1 MASAADE
8 LRKIILA
15 LDNEDE
21 LREQE
26 RTKPPREVIVVAD
39 SVKQALSLAAAQMQK
54 DEFQLD
60 YKILNRGGSQLFGL
74 RRLPYRVHV
83 FPAREDTRFSDLEDM
98 NVSLSGA
105 IAQAA
110 LAEDAPIAINS
121 DGKILVRIYRT
132 GVYVIVRPPVG
143 EGQPVTVTQAMERL
157 RTAGVTAY
165 DKGRLENEVKARSA
179 KQVKI
184 AEWTPRP
191 DADSQLQ
198 IEVSADHMRASM
210 TVSRPRPGGRHL
222 QVADV
227 MQALKANGVQ
237 FGFKEPTIEK
247 ALDEEVYSTPV
258 VVAEG
263 KQAQNGRDGYID
275 YKVRI
280 DKKVEFKE
288 DESGRV
294 DFLQRDL
301 VENVIQGQVLAEL
314 VPAQRGQE
322 GRDLFNKILPAK
334 NGNPVTLRPGPG
346 TMLSDDGKKLL
357 AEKNGQVIYR
367 GGILSVHDM
376 FTVNGDVGITTGNIT
391 FLGSI
396 MVTGNIEDNM
406 HVKAAGGIEVAG
418 TIQKA
423 YVEAEGDI
431 IVRQGIIGRD
441 EAQVESTAGSVYG
454 KFLQNGVCMAEQDVV
469 MGENIMHSRVYA
481 GGNVVC
487 NGKRAQLVGGEIICG
502 GVVRVK
508 SLGAMA
514 ATPTHVMAGVNPRA
528 MQQLKQ
534 IAQIEKQLREKISQT
549 EVNLKTLQQQKAAAP
564 DAFSEAKE
572 EQLVKTIAFRDKLNE
587 RLREA
592 LSEKENIETF
602 MKDAQSEGAVHVE
615 KTAFPGV
622 TIEINGASF
631 TVQDEYN
638 NVSFVEEAGRIN
650 IVAYIAPGDD
660 DKHFQKS
667 RRKGRY
673 SETPRS

>member
-1 MASAADE
+1 MATASDH

-15 LDNEDE
+15 LENEED
-21 LREQE
+21 LRVAEAN
-26 RTKPPREVIVVAD
+26 KPPREVIVVAD
-39 SVKQALSLAAAQMQK
+39 SVQQAMKLAAIEMQR
-54 DEFQLD
+54 DQIQLD
-60 YKILNRGGSQLFGL
+60 YKILNKGGSQLWGL

-83 FPAREDTRFSDLEDM
+83 FPAKEDTRFSDLEDM
-98 NVSLSGA
+98 HVSLSGA
-105 IAQAA
+105 IAQTA
-110 LAEDAPIAINS
+110 LADDTPIAINA

-132 GVYVIVRPPVG
+132 GVYIIVRPPVG
-143 EGQPVTVTQAMERL
+143 EGQAVTMPQALERL
-157 RTAGVTAY
+157 RVAGVNAF
-165 DKGRLENEVKARSA
+165 DKGRLENEIKSKSG
-179 KQVKI
+179 KQIKI
-184 AEWTPRP
+184 AEWTPKP

-198 IEVSADHMRASM
+198 VEISADHMRATM
-210 TVSRPRPGGRHL
+210 TMTRPRPGGRHL

-227 MQALKANGVQ
+227 MQALKSNGVQ
-237 FGFKEPTIEK
+237 FGFREQMIEK
-247 ALDEEVYSTPV
+247 ALEEEVYSTPV

-263 KQAQNGRDGYID
+263 KAPQHGRDGYID

-301 VENVIQGQVLAEL
+301 VENVVQGQVLAEL
-314 VPAQRGQE
+314 VPAQRGTE
-322 GRDLFNKILPAK
+322 GRDLFNRLMPAK
-334 NGNPVTLRPGPG
+334 NGNPVTMRPGPG

-357 AEKNGQVIYR
+357 AEKNGQVLYR

-376 FTVNGDVGITTGNIT
+376 FTINGDVGISTGNIT

-396 MVTGNIEDNM
+396 LVTGSIEDNM

-423 YVEAEGDI
+423 FVEAEGDI

-441 EAQVESTAGSVYG
+441 DAQVESTAGSVFG
-454 KFLQNGVCMAEQDVV
+454 KFLQNATCMAEGDVV
-469 MGENIMHSRVYA
+469 MGENIMHSKVYA

-514 ATPTHVMAGVNPRA
+514 ATPTHVLAGVNPRA
-528 MQQLKQ
+528 MQQMKQ
-534 IAQIEKQLREKISQT
+534 IAQIEKQLREKIAQA
-549 EVNLKTLQQQKAAAP
+549 EINLKTLQQQKAAAP
-564 DAFSEAKE
+564 DAFSDAKE
-572 EQLVKTIAFRDKLNE
+572 EQLVKTNAFKDKLEE

-602 MKDAQSEGAVHVE
+602 MKEETSLGAVHVE
-615 KTAFPGV
+615 KTVFPGV
-622 TIEINGASF
+622 TIEINGATFS
-631 TVQDEYN
+631 VQDEYN
-638 NVSFVEEAGRIN
+638 NVTFVEEQGRIN
-650 IVAYIAPGDD
+650 IVAYVQPGDD
-660 DKHFQKS
+660 DKHFQKN

-673 SETPRS
+673 SETARP

>member
-1 MASAADE
+1 MASAADQ
-8 LRKIILA
+8 LKKIIIA
-15 LDNEDE
+15 LENEEE
-21 LREQE
+21 LQNEARN
-26 RTKPPREVIVVAD
+26 RAPREVIVVAD
-39 SVKQALSLAAAQMQK
+39 SVKQALKLAAVEMQK
-54 DEFQLD
+54 DPLQLD
-60 YKILNRGGSQLFGL
+60 YKILNKGGSQLLGL

-83 FPAREDTRFSDLEDM
+83 FQAKEDTRFSDLEDM

-105 IAQAA
+105 MAQAA
-110 LAEDAPIAINS
+110 LSDDGPIAINAE
-121 DGKILVRIYRT
+121 GKILVRIYRT
-132 GVYVIVRPPVG
+132 GVYIIVRPPVG
-143 EGQPVTVTQAMERL
+143 EGQPVTMQQALEKL
-157 RTAGVTAY
+157 RQAGVNAY
-165 DKGRLENEVKARSA
+165 DKGRLESEVRA
-179 KQVKI
+179 KSGKQIKI

-198 IEVSADHMRASM
+198 IEVMADHMRATMIM
-210 TVSRPRPGGRHL
+210 TRPRPGGRHL

-227 MQALKANGVQ
+227 MQALKVNGVQ
-237 FGFKEPTIEK
+237 FGFRENIIEK
-247 ALDEEVYSTPV
+247 ALEEEVYSTPV

-263 KQAQNGRDGYID
+263 KAAQNGRDGYID

-301 VENVIQGQVLAEL
+301 VENVVQGQVLAEL

-322 GRDLFNKILPAK
+322 GRDLFNKITPAK
-334 NGNPVTLRPGPG
+334 NGNPVTMRPGPG
-346 TMLSDDGKKLL
+346 TMLSDDGKRLL

-376 FTVNGDVGITTGNIT
+376 FTINGDVGIGTGNIT

-396 MVTGNIEDNM
+396 MVTGSIEDNM
-406 HVKAAGGIEVAG
+406 HVKAAGTIEVAG
-418 TIQKA
+418 TIQKSF
-423 YVEAEGDI
+423 VEAEGDI

-441 EAQVESTAGSVYG
+441 NASIESTAGSIYG
-454 KFLQNGVCMAEQDVV
+454 KFLQNATCMAEADVV

-514 ATPTHVMAGVNPRA
+514 ATPTHVIAGVNPRA
-528 MQQLKQ
+528 MQQMKQ
-534 IAQIEKQLREKISQT
+534 IAQIEKQLMEKIALA
-549 EVNLKTLQQQKAAAP
+549 EMNLKTLQQQKAAAP
-564 DAFSEAKE
+564 DAFGEAKE
-572 EQLVKTIAFRDKLNE
+572 EQLVKTNAFKDKLQE

-592 LSEKENIETF
+592 YTEHASIAEF
-602 MKDAQSEGAVHVE
+602 MKESESFGAVHVE
-615 KTAFPGV
+615 KTVFPGV
-622 TIEINGASF
+622 TIEINGAQF

-650 IVAYIAPGDD
+650 IVAYMQPGDD
-660 DKHFQKS
+660 DKHFQKN

-673 SETPRS
+673 SDVLK

>member
-1 MASAADE
+1 MATASDH

-15 LDNEDE
+15 LENEED
-21 LREQE
+21 LRTAEAN
-26 RTKPPREVIVVAD
+26 KPPREVIVVAD
-39 SVKQALSLAAAQMQK
+39 SVQQAMKLAAIEMQR
-54 DEFQLD
+54 DPIQLD
-60 YKILNRGGSQLFGL
+60 YKILNRGGSQLWGL

-83 FPAREDTRFSDLEDM
+83 FPAKEDTRFSDLEDM

-105 IAQAA
+105 IAQTA
-110 LAEDAPIAINS
+110 LADDTPIAINAE
-121 DGKILVRIYRT
+121 GKILVRIYRT
-132 GVYVIVRPPVG
+132 GVYIIVRPPVG
-143 EGQPVTVTQAMERL
+143 EGQAVTMAQALERL
-157 RTAGVTAY
+157 RVAGVNAF
-165 DKGRLENEVKARSA
+165 DKGRVENEIKAKSG
-179 KQVKI
+179 KQIKI
-184 AEWTPRP
+184 AEWTPKP

-198 IEVSADHMRASM
+198 VEISADHMRATM
-210 TVSRPRPGGRHL
+210 TMTRPRPGGRHL

-237 FGFKEPTIEK
+237 FGFREQMIEK
-247 ALDEEVYSTPV
+247 ALEEEVYSTPV

-263 KQAQNGRDGYID
+263 KAPQHGRDGYID
-275 YKVRI
+275 YKIRI

-301 VENVIQGQVLAEL
+301 VENVVQGQVLAEL
-314 VPAQRGQE
+314 VPAQRGTE
-322 GRDLFNKILPAK
+322 GRDLFNKLMPAK
-334 NGNPVTLRPGPG
+334 NGNPVTMRPGPG

-357 AEKNGQVIYR
+357 AEKNGQVLYR

-376 FTVNGDVGITTGNIT
+376 FTINGDVGIGTGNIT

-396 MVTGNIEDNM
+396 LVTGSIEDNM

-423 YVEAEGDI
+423 FVEAEGDI

-441 EAQVESTAGSVYG
+441 DAQVESTAGSVFG
-454 KFLQNGVCMAEQDVV
+454 KFLQNATCMAERDVV
-469 MGENIMHSRVYA
+469 MGENIMHSKVYA

-514 ATPTHVMAGVNPRA
+514 ATPTHVLAGVNPRA
-528 MQQLKQ
+528 MQQMKQ
-534 IAQIEKQLREKISQT
+534 IAQIEKQLREKIAQA
-549 EVNLKTLQQQKAAAP
+549 EINLKTLQQQKAAAP
-564 DAFSEAKE
+564 DAFSDAKE
-572 EQLVKTIAFRDKLNE
+572 EQLVKTNAFKDKLEE

-592 LSEKENIETF
+592 LAEKENIETF
-602 MKDAQSEGAVHVE
+602 MKEETSSGAVHVE
-615 KTAFPGV
+615 KTVFPGV
-622 TIEINGASF
+622 TIEINGATFS
-631 TVQDEYN
+631 VQDEYN
-638 NVSFVEEAGRIN
+638 NVTFVEEQGRIN
-650 IVAYIAPGDD
+650 IVAYVQPGDD
-660 DKHFQKS
+660 DKHFQKN

-673 SETPRS
+673 GETTRS

>member
-1 MASAADE
+1 MATASDH

-15 LDNEDE
+15 LENEED
-21 LREQE
+21 LRTAEAN
-26 RTKPPREVIVVAD
+26 KPPREVIVVAD
-39 SVKQALSLAAAQMQK
+39 SVQQAMKLAAIEMQR
-54 DEFQLD
+54 DPIQLD
-60 YKILNRGGSQLFGL
+60 YKILNKGGSQLWGL

-83 FPAREDTRFSDLEDM
+83 FPAKEDTRFSDLEDM

-105 IAQAA
+105 IAQTA
-110 LAEDAPIAINS
+110 LADDTPIAINAE
-121 DGKILVRIYRT
+121 GKILVRIYRT
-132 GVYVIVRPPVG
+132 GVYIIVRPPVG
-143 EGQPVTVTQAMERL
+143 EGQAVTMAQALERL
-157 RTAGVTAY
+157 RVAGVNAF
-165 DKGRLENEVKARSA
+165 DKGRVENEIKAKSG
-179 KQVKI
+179 KQIKI
-184 AEWTPRP
+184 AEWTPKP

-198 IEVSADHMRASM
+198 VEISADHMRATM
-210 TVSRPRPGGRHL
+210 TMTRPRPGGRHL

-237 FGFKEPTIEK
+237 FGFREQMIEK
-247 ALDEEVYSTPV
+247 ALEEEVYSTPV

-263 KQAQNGRDGYID
+263 KAPQHGRDGYID
-275 YKVRI
+275 YKIRI

-301 VENVIQGQVLAEL
+301 VENVVQGQVLAEL
-314 VPAQRGQE
+314 VPAQRGTE
-322 GRDLFNKILPAK
+322 GRDLFNKLMPAK
-334 NGNPVTLRPGPG
+334 NGNPVTMRPGPG

-357 AEKNGQVIYR
+357 AEKNGQVLYR

-376 FTVNGDVGITTGNIT
+376 FTINGDVGIGTGNIT

-396 MVTGNIEDNM
+396 LVTGSIEDNM

-423 YVEAEGDI
+423 FVEAEGDI

-441 EAQVESTAGSVYG
+441 DAQVESTAGSVFG
-454 KFLQNGVCMAEQDVV
+454 KFLQNATCMAEGDVV
-469 MGENIMHSRVYA
+469 MGENIMHSKVYA

-514 ATPTHVMAGVNPRA
+514 ATPTHVLAGVNPRA
-528 MQQLKQ
+528 MQQMKQ
-534 IAQIEKQLREKISQT
+534 IAQIEKQLREKIAQA
-549 EVNLKTLQQQKAAAP
+549 EINLKTLQQQKAAAP
-564 DAFSEAKE
+564 DAFSDAKE
-572 EQLVKTIAFRDKLNE
+572 EQLVKTNAFKDKLEE

-592 LSEKENIETF
+592 LAEKENIETF
-602 MKDAQSEGAVHVE
+602 MKEETSSGAVHVE
-615 KTAFPGV
+615 KTVFPGV
-622 TIEINGASF
+622 TIEINGATFS
-631 TVQDEYN
+631 VQDEYN
-638 NVSFVEEAGRIN
+638 NVTFVEEQGRIN
-650 IVAYIAPGDD
+650 IVAYVQPGDD
-660 DKHFQKS
+660 DKHFQKN

-673 SETPRS
+673 GETTRS

>member
-1 MASAADE
+1 MATASDH

-15 LDNEDE
+15 LENEED
-21 LREQE
+21 LRTAEAN
-26 RTKPPREVIVVAD
+26 KPPREVIVVAD
-39 SVKQALSLAAAQMQK
+39 SVQQAMKLAAIEMQR
-54 DEFQLD
+54 DQLQLD
-60 YKILNRGGSQLFGL
+60 YKILNRGGSQLWGL

-83 FPAREDTRFSDLEDM
+83 FPAKEDTRFSDLEDM
-98 NVSLSGA
+98 HVSLTGA
-105 IAQAA
+105 MAQTA
-110 LAEDAPIAINS
+110 LAEDTPIAINA
-121 DGKILVRIYRT
+121 DGKIMVRIYRT
-132 GVYVIVRPPVG
+132 GVYVVVRPPVG
-143 EGQPVTVTQAMERL
+143 DGQAVTMQQALERL
-157 RTAGVTAY
+157 RVAGVNAF
-165 DKGRLENEVKARSA
+165 DKGRLENEIKTRSG
-179 KQVKI
+179 KQIKI
-184 AEWTPRP
+184 AEWTPKP

-198 IEVSADHMRASM
+198 IEVSADHMRATM
-210 TVSRPRPGGRHL
+210 TMTRPRPGGRHL

-227 MQALKANGVQ
+227 MQALKSNGVQ
-237 FGFKEPTIEK
+237 FGFREQIIEK
-247 ALDEEVYSTPV
+247 ALEEEVYSTPV

-263 KQAQNGRDGYID
+263 KAAQHGRDGYID
-275 YKVRI
+275 YKIRI

-301 VENVIQGQVLAEL
+301 VENVVQGQVLAEL

-322 GRDLFNKILPAK
+322 GRDLFNKLMPAK
-334 NGNPVTLRPGPG
+334 NGNPVTMRPGPG

-357 AEKNGQVIYR
+357 AEKNGQVLYR

-376 FTVNGDVGITTGNIT
+376 FTINGDVGIGTGNIT

-396 MVTGNIEDNM
+396 LVTGSIDDNM

-423 YVEAEGDI
+423 FVEAEGDI

-441 EAQVESTAGSVYG
+441 DAQVESTAGSVFG
-454 KFLQNGVCMAEQDVV
+454 KFLQNATCMAEGDVV

-514 ATPTHVMAGVNPRA
+514 ATPTHVLAGVNPRA

-534 IAQIEKQLREKISQT
+534 IAQIEKQLREKIAQA
-549 EVNLKTLQQQKAAAP
+549 EINLKTLQQQKAAAP
-564 DAFSEAKE
+564 DAFSDAKE
-572 EQLVKTIAFRDKLNE
+572 EQLVKTNAFKDKLEE

-592 LSEKENIETF
+592 LGEKENIETF
-602 MKDAQSEGAVHVE
+602 MKEETSSGAVHVE
-615 KTAFPGV
+615 KTVFPGV
-622 TIEINGASF
+622 TIEINGATFS
-631 TVQDEYN
+631 VQDEYN
-638 NVSFVEEAGRIN
+638 NVTFVEEQGRIN
-650 IVAYIAPGDD
+650 IVAYVQPGDD
-660 DKHFQKS
+660 DKHFQKN

-673 SETPRS
+673 GEATRS

>member
-1 MASAADE
+1 MATASDH

-15 LDNEDE
+15 LENEEDVRLDE
-21 LREQE
+21 ANR
-26 RTKPPREVIVVAD
+26 PPREVIVVAD
-39 SVKQALSLAAAQMQK
+39 SVRQAMKLAAIEMQRDQM
-54 DEFQLD
+54 QLD
-60 YKILNRGGSQLFGL
+60 YKILNKGGSQLWGL

-83 FPAREDTRFSDLEDM
+83 FPAKEDTRFSDLEDM

-105 IAQAA
+105 IAQTA
-110 LAEDAPIAINS
+110 LADDTPIAINA

-132 GVYVIVRPPVG
+132 GVYINVRPPVG
-143 EGQPVTVTQAMERL
+143 EGQPVTVAQALERL
-157 RTAGVTAY
+157 RVAGVNAY
-165 DKGRLENEVKARSA
+165 DKGRLENEVRTQSG
-179 KQVKI
+179 KQIKI
-184 AEWTPRP
+184 AEWTPKP
-191 DADSQLQ
+191 DADAQLQ
-198 IEVSADHMRASM
+198 VEVSADHMRATM
-210 TVSRPRPGGRHL
+210 TMTRPRPGGRHL

-227 MQALKANGVQ
+227 MQALKSNGVQ
-237 FGFKEPTIEK
+237 FGFREQVIEK
-247 ALDEEVYSTPV
+247 ALEEEVYSTPV

-263 KQAQNGRDGYID
+263 KAPQHGRDGFVD

-288 DESGRV
+288 DETGRV

-301 VENVIQGQVLAEL
+301 VENVVQGQVLAEL

-322 GRDLFNKILPAK
+322 GRDLFNRLMPAK
-334 NGNPVTLRPGPG
+334 NGNPVTMRPGPG
-346 TMLSDDGKKLL
+346 TMLSDDGKRLL
-357 AEKNGQVIYR
+357 AEKNGQVLYR

-376 FTVNGDVGITTGNIT
+376 FTINGDVGIGTGNIT

-396 MVTGNIEDNM
+396 TVTGNIDDNM

-423 YVEAEGDI
+423 FVEAEGDI

-441 EAQVESTAGSVYG
+441 DAQVESTAGSVYG
-454 KFLQNGVCMAEQDVV
+454 KFLQNAVCMAENDVV

-528 MQQLKQ
+528 MKQMKQ
-534 IAQIEKQLREKISQT
+534 IAQIEKQLREKIAQA
-549 EVNLKTLQQQKAAAP
+549 EINLKTLQQQKAAAP
-564 DAFSEAKE
+564 DAFSDAKE
-572 EQLVKTIAFRDKLNE
+572 EQLVKTNAFKDKLEE

-602 MKDAQSEGAVHVE
+602 MKDANSAGAVHVE
-615 KTAFPGV
+615 KTVFPGV
-622 TIEINGASF
+622 TIEINGATFS
-631 TVQDEYN
+631 VQDEYN
-638 NVSFVEEAGRIN
+638 NVTFIEEQGRIN
-650 IVAYIAPGDD
+650 IIAYVAPGDD
-660 DKHFQKS
+660 DKHFQKN

-673 SETPRS
+673 GETTRS

>member
-1 MASAADE
+1 MASASDQLKKILIALESEEE
-8 LRKIILA
+8 LRT
-15 LDNEDE
+15 E
-21 LREQE
+21 E
-26 RTKPPREVIVVAD
+26 RNRPPREVIVVAD
-39 SVKQALSLAAAQMQK
+39 SVKHALKLAAAEMQK
-54 DEFQLD
+54 DPLQLD
-60 YKILNRGGSQLFGL
+60 YKILNKGGSQLLGL

-105 IAQAA
+105 MAQVA
-110 LAEDAPIAINS
+110 LSDDGGPIAINA

-132 GVYVIVRPPVG
+132 GVYVLVRPPVG
-143 EGQPVTVTQAMERL
+143 DGQPVNLNQALERL
-157 RTAGVTAY
+157 RQTGVTAF
-165 DKGRLENEVKARSA
+165 DKGRLENELRSKSG

-198 IEVSADHMRASM
+198 IEVSADHMRATMVM
-210 TVSRPRPGGRHL
+210 TRPRPGGRHL

-237 FGFKEPTIEK
+237 FGFRENIIEK
-247 ALDEEVYSTPV
+247 ALEEEVYQSPV

-263 KQAQNGRDGYID
+263 KPAQNGRDGYID

-301 VENVIQGQVLAEL
+301 VENVVQGQVLAEL

-322 GRDLFNKILPAK
+322 GRDLFNKITPAK

-346 TMLSDDGKKLL
+346 TMLSDDGKRLL

-376 FTVNGDVGITTGNIT
+376 FTVNGDVGISTGNIT

-418 TIQKA
+418 TVQKS

-441 EAQVESTAGSVYG
+441 DATIESTAGSIYG
-454 KFLQNGVCMAEQDVV
+454 KFLQSATCMAEGDVV

-514 ATPTHVMAGVNPRA
+514 ATPTLIMAGVNPRA
-528 MQQLKQ
+528 MQQMKQ
-534 IAQIEKQLREKISQT
+534 IAQIEKQLREKIGQA
-549 EVNLKTLQQQKAAAP
+549 EMNLKTLQQQKAAAP
-564 DAFSEAKE
+564 EAFGEAKE
-572 EQLVKTIAFRDKLNE
+572 EQLVKLNAFKDKLEE

-602 MKDAQSEGAVHVE
+602 MKDATNLGAVHVE
-615 KTAFPGV
+615 KTVFPGV

-638 NVSFVEEAGRIN
+638 NVSFVEESGRIN
-650 IVAYIAPGDD
+650 IVAYVPPGDD
-660 DKHFQKS
+660 DKHFQKN

-673 SETPRS
+673 SDVLR

>member
-15 LDNEDE
+15 LENEDE

-26 RTKPPREVIVVAD
+26 RNKPPREVIVVAD
-39 SVKQALSLAAAQMQK
+39 SVKQALKLAAAEMQK

-60 YKILNRGGSQLFGL
+60 YKILSRGGSQLFGL

-105 IAQAA
+105 MAQAA
-110 LAEDAPIAINS
+110 LLDDTPIAINA

-132 GVYVIVRPPVG
+132 GVYITVKPPVG
-143 EGQPVTVTQAMERL
+143 EGKPVSLQQAMERL
-157 RTAGVTAY
+157 RAAGVNAY
-165 DKGRLENEVKARSA
+165 DKGRVEKELKAQSG
-179 KQVKI
+179 KPVKI

-191 DADSQLQ
+191 EADSQLQ
-198 IEVSADHMRASM
+198 IEISADRMRATM
-210 TVSRPRPGGRHL
+210 IVSRPRPGGRHL

-237 FGFKEPTIEK
+237 FGFKEQTIEK
-247 ALDEEVYSTPV
+247 ALEEEIYATPV

-263 KQAQNGRDGYID
+263 KPPQHGRDGYID

-280 DKKVEFKE
+280 EKKVEFKE
-288 DESGRV
+288 DESGRI

-322 GRDLFNKILPAK
+322 GRDLFNKILPARDGK
-334 NGNPVTLRPGPG
+334 PVTLRPGPG
-346 TMLSDDGKKLL
+346 TMLSDDGRKLL

-367 GGILSVHDM
+367 GGILSVHDV
-376 FTVNGDVGITTGNIT
+376 FTVHGDVGISTGNIT

-396 MVTGNIEDNM
+396 VVTGNIEDNM

-441 EAQVESTAGSVYG
+441 QAQVESTAGSVFG
-454 KFLQNGVCMAEQDVV
+454 KFLQNAVCFAERDVV
-469 MGENIMHSRVYA
+469 MAENIMHSRVYA

-487 NGKRAQLVGGEIICG
+487 NGKRAQVVGGEIICG
-502 GVVRVK
+502 GIVRVK

-514 ATPTHVMAGVNPRA
+514 ATPTKVIAGVNPRA

-534 IAQIEKQLREKISQT
+534 IAQIEKQLKEKLEQT
-549 EVNLKTLQQQKAAAP
+549 EINLRTLQQQKAAAP
-564 DAFSEAKE
+564 EAFSEAKE

-592 LSEKENIETF
+592 MIEAANIAEYMKE
-602 MKDAQSEGAVHVE
+602 AQSTGAVHVE
-615 KTAFPGV
+615 KTVYPGV

-631 TVQDEYN
+631 VVQDEYN

-650 IVAYIAPGDD
+650 IIGYIPPGED
-660 DKHFQKS
+660 DKYFQKR

>member
-1 MASAADE
+1 MATASDH

-15 LDNEDE
+15 LENDEE
-21 LREQE
+21 LRLAEAN
-26 RTKPPREVIVVAD
+26 RPPREVIVVAD
-39 SVKQALSLAAAQMQK
+39 SVRQAMKLAAIEMQRDQM
-54 DEFQLD
+54 QLD
-60 YKILNRGGSQLFGL
+60 YKILNKGGSQLWGL

-83 FPAREDTRFSDLEDM
+83 FPVKEDTRFSDLEDM

-105 IAQAA
+105 IAQTA
-110 LAEDAPIAINS
+110 LADDTPIAINS

-132 GVYVIVRPPVG
+132 GVYIIVRPPVG
-143 EGQPVTVTQAMERL
+143 EGQAVTVAQALERL
-157 RTAGVTAY
+157 RVAGVNAY
-165 DKGRLENEVKARSA
+165 DKGRLENEVRTRSG
-179 KQVKI
+179 KQIKI

-191 DADSQLQ
+191 DADAQLQ
-198 IEVSADHMRASM
+198 VEVSADHMRATM
-210 TVSRPRPGGRHL
+210 TMTRPRPGGRHL

-227 MQALKANGVQ
+227 MQALKSNGVQ
-237 FGFKEPTIEK
+237 FGFREQVIEK
-247 ALDEEVYSTPV
+247 ALEEEVYSTPV

-263 KQAQNGRDGYID
+263 KAPQHGRDGYVD

-288 DESGRV
+288 DETGRV

-301 VENVIQGQVLAEL
+301 VENVVQGQVLAEL

-322 GRDLFNKILPAK
+322 GRDLFNKLMPAK
-334 NGNPVTLRPGPG
+334 NGSPVTMRPGPG
-346 TMLSDDGKKLL
+346 TMLSDDGKRLL
-357 AEKNGQVIYR
+357 AEKNGQVLYR

-376 FTVNGDVGITTGNIT
+376 FTINGDVGIGTGNIT

-396 MVTGNIEDNM
+396 TVTGNIDDNM

-423 YVEAEGDI
+423 FVEAEGDI

-441 EAQVESTAGSVYG
+441 DAQVESTAGSVYG
-454 KFLQNGVCMAEQDVV
+454 KFLQNAICMAENDVV

-514 ATPTHVMAGVNPRA
+514 ATPTHVIAGVNPRA
-528 MQQLKQ
+528 MKQMKQ
-534 IAQIEKQLREKISQT
+534 IAQIEKQLREKIAQA
-549 EVNLKTLQQQKAAAP
+549 EINLKTLQQQKAAAP
-564 DAFSEAKE
+564 DAFSDAKE
-572 EQLVKTIAFRDKLNE
+572 EQLVKTNAFKDKLEE

-602 MKDAQSEGAVHVE
+602 MKDDNSTGAVHVE
-615 KTAFPGV
+615 KTVFPGV
-622 TIEINGASF
+622 SIEINGATFS
-631 TVQDEYN
+631 VQDEYN
-638 NVSFVEEAGRIN
+638 NVTFIEEQGRIN
-650 IVAYIAPGDD
+650 IVAYVAPGDD
-660 DKHFQKS
+660 DKHFQKN

-673 SETPRS
+673 GETTRS

>member
-1 MASAADE
+1 MATASDH

-15 LDNEDE
+15 LENEED
-21 LREQE
+21 LRAAEAN
-26 RTKPPREVIVVAD
+26 KPPREVIVVAD
-39 SVKQALSLAAAQMQK
+39 SVQQAMKLAAIEMQR
-54 DEFQLD
+54 DQLQLD
-60 YKILNRGGSQLFGL
+60 YKILNRGGSQLWGL

-83 FPAREDTRFSDLEDM
+83 FPAKEDTRFSDLEDM
-98 NVSLSGA
+98 HVSLTGA
-105 IAQAA
+105 MAQTA
-110 LAEDAPIAINS
+110 LADDTPIAINA
-121 DGKILVRIYRT
+121 DGKIMVRIYRT
-132 GVYVIVRPPVG
+132 GVYVVVRPPVG
-143 EGQPVTVTQAMERL
+143 DGQAVTMQQALERL
-157 RTAGVTAY
+157 RVAGVNAF
-165 DKGRLENEVKARSA
+165 DKGRLENEIKTRSG
-179 KQVKI
+179 KQIKI
-184 AEWTPRP
+184 AEWTPKP

-198 IEVSADHMRASM
+198 IEVSADHMRATM
-210 TVSRPRPGGRHL
+210 TMTRPRPGGRHL

-227 MQALKANGVQ
+227 MQALKSNGVQ
-237 FGFKEPTIEK
+237 FGFREQIIEK
-247 ALDEEVYSTPV
+247 ALEEEVYSTPV

-263 KQAQNGRDGYID
+263 KAAQHGRDGYID
-275 YKVRI
+275 YKIRI

-301 VENVIQGQVLAEL
+301 VENVVQGQVLAEL

-322 GRDLFNKILPAK
+322 GRDLFNKLMPAK
-334 NGNPVTLRPGPG
+334 NGNPVTMRPGPG

-357 AEKNGQVIYR
+357 AEKNGQVLYR

-376 FTVNGDVGITTGNIT
+376 FTINGDVGIGTGNIT

-396 MVTGNIEDNM
+396 LVTGSIDDNM

-423 YVEAEGDI
+423 FVEAEGDI

-441 EAQVESTAGSVYG
+441 DAQVESTAGSVFG
-454 KFLQNGVCMAEQDVV
+454 KFLQNATCMAEGDVV

-514 ATPTHVMAGVNPRA
+514 ATPTHVLAGVNPRA

-534 IAQIEKQLREKISQT
+534 IAQIEKQLREKIAQA
-549 EVNLKTLQQQKAAAP
+549 EINLKTLQQQKAAAP
-564 DAFSEAKE
+564 DAFSDAKE
-572 EQLVKTIAFRDKLNE
+572 EQLVKTNAFKDKLEE

-592 LSEKENIETF
+592 LGEKESIETF
-602 MKDAQSEGAVHVE
+602 MKEETSSGAVHVE
-615 KTAFPGV
+615 KTVFPGV
-622 TIEINGASF
+622 TIEINGATFS
-631 TVQDEYN
+631 VQDEYN
-638 NVSFVEEAGRIN
+638 NVTFVEEQGRIN
-650 IVAYIAPGDD
+650 IVAYVQPGED
-660 DKHFQKS
+660 DKHFQKN

-673 SETPRS
+673 GEATRS

>member
-1 MASAADE
+1 
-8 LRKIILA
+8 
-15 LDNEDE
+15 
-21 LREQE
+21 
-26 RTKPPREVIVVAD
+26 
-39 SVKQALSLAAAQMQK
+39 
-54 DEFQLD
+54 
-60 YKILNRGGSQLFGL
+60 
-74 RRLPYRVHV
+74 
-83 FPAREDTRFSDLEDM
+83 
-98 NVSLSGA
+98 
-105 IAQAA
+105 
-110 LAEDAPIAINS
+110 
-121 DGKILVRIYRT
+121 
-132 GVYVIVRPPVG
+132 
-143 EGQPVTVTQAMERL
+143 
-157 RTAGVTAY
+157 
-165 DKGRLENEVKARSA
+165 
-179 KQVKI
+179 
-184 AEWTPRP
+184 
-191 DADSQLQ
+191 
-198 IEVSADHMRASM
+198 
-210 TVSRPRPGGRHL
+210 
-222 QVADV
+222 
-227 MQALKANGVQ
+227 
-237 FGFKEPTIEK
+237 
-247 ALDEEVYSTPV
+247 
-258 VVAEG
+258 
-263 KQAQNGRDGYID
+263 
-275 YKVRI
+275 
-280 DKKVEFKE
+280 
-288 DESGRV
+288 
-294 DFLQRDL
+294 
-301 VENVIQGQVLAEL
+301 
-314 VPAQRGQE
+314 
-322 GRDLFNKILPAK
+322 
-334 NGNPVTLRPGPG
+334 
-346 TMLSDDGKKLL
+346 
-357 AEKNGQVIYR
+357 VIYR